1 VKILFDNCTSPILA
15 STLNGF
21 VSARD
26 HVAIHIRDAPCGRD
40 ATDEQ
45 WIAMLGADQI
55 QRWIVVTGDGRLSR
69 NKPERVAFRS
79 AGLFGFV
86 LAPAYQKTPLH
97 QVASF
102 LLWRWPEMEQLVGL
116 VGGAALY
123 ELPMNRSGKLKQI
136 PL

>member
-1 VKILFDNCTSPILA
+1 MLAEPSP
-15 STLNGF
+15 
-21 VSARD
+21 
-26 HVAIHIRDAPCGRD
+26 
-40 ATDEQ
+40 E
-45 WIAMLGADQI
+45 
-55 QRWIVVTGDGRLSR
+55 RWIVVTGDARIAKNR
-69 NKPERVAFRS
+69 PERAAFRS

-123 ELPMNRSGKLKQI
+123 ELPMNRSGKLKQL